1 MKLKN
6 TLISFILKFIINN
19 INYSNTDIEK
29 IQYGLEILF
38 INFFKIII
46 LFITASLLGIFRYTL
61 ISFLVFSILRT
72 FACGAHGN
80 SSFQC
85 IIINY
90 IIFFS
95 NVYCSIYINLNNL
108 FLIIVFLISIILIY
122 MYAPADT
129 EERPLISRKLRCSL
143 KKKSIVVAIFF
154 LIVALLIKNSIYS
167 SLIIYSVL
175 SESLVTTPAFYKIL
189 KKPYNNYKKI
199 KL

>member
-6 TLISFILKFIINN
+6 TLVSFFLKFIINN
-19 INYSNTDIEK
+19 TNYSNTDIEK

-38 INFFKIII
+38 INFFKLII
-46 LFITASLLGIFRYTL
+46 LFISASLLGIFRYTL
-61 ISFLVFSILRT
+61 ISFLIFSVLRT

-95 NVYCSIYINLNNL
+95 NVYCSIYINLNNT
-108 FLIIVFLISIILIY
+108 FLIFVFLISLLLIY
-122 MYAPADT
+122 RYAPADT
-129 EERPLISRKLRCSL
+129 EERPLTSEKLRILL
-143 KKKSIVVAIFF
+143 KIKSIVVAIFF
-154 LIVALLIKNSIYS
+154 FIVALLMRNPIYS
-167 SLIIYSVL
+167 SLVIYSVF
-175 SESLVTTPAFYKIL
+175 SESLVITPIFYKIL